1 MQSHRCI
8 SAIDAAIASRRV
20 ANGVVSVHESV
31 RHRAVIRHSEV
42 VDALA
47 QAVFVGRRLRR
58 ATDVPFEG
66 DLAAFDL
73 VVDPLTRLL
82 LAVEEQV
89 VEEWRDSVLRDGG
102 VGEGVD
108 LELRGA
114 AVEADV
120 AVAAGEGA
128 GEGVAVE
135 LDGEWE
141 VEFAVRVV
149 FVIIWWVAEV
159 TWCRRG
165 KDQVGGVGN
174 C

>member
-1 MQSHRCI
+1 
-8 SAIDAAIASRRV
+8 
-20 ANGVVSVHESV
+20 VVNT
-31 RHRAVIRHSEV
+31 
-42 VDALA
+42 LA
-47 QAVFVGRRLRR
+47 QTVLVSRSLRR
-58 ATDVPFEG
+58 ATDVPLEC

-128 GEGVAVE
+128 CEGVAVE
-135 LDGEWE
+135 LDGEGE

-149 FVIIWWVAEV
+149 FVVVWWVAEV
-159 TWCRRG
+159 AGCWRG
-165 KDQVGGVGN
+165 KD
-174 C
+174 